1 MCNSIIDRLIVKSQ
15 CLVIAWS
22 NVFKPAPFGIM
33 KWTAILP
40 KRLAY
45 ISACWFQNNAGW
57 EKTHIY
63 LGIVMHLVDVSCVL
77 IAFFSSSNPPVFF
90 SFFTKLLTA
99 FSDHL
104 STSELSPFFH
114 PNKVLTIGGVNGER
128 VVILSF
134 LIHNVIQPLRY
145 ARRKFDIVY
154 FFCSMHFSGCVPL
167 RHMWGSA
174 PPSGWRE
181 VEIVIRDVE
190 WKADPTTW
198 R

>member
-1 MCNSIIDRLIVKSQ
+1 MFLNLPHLES
-15 CLVIAWS
+15 W
-22 NVFKPAPFGIM
+22 N
-33 KWTAILP
+33 WTAILP

-190 WKADPTTW
+190 WKADQTTW